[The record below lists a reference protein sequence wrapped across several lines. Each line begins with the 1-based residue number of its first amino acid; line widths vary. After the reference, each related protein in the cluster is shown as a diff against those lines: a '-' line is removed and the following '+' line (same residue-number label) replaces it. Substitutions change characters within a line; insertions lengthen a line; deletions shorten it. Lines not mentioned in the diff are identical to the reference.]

1 MSRIDQVVL
10 KRLGSRI
17 GVTILLIF
25 GIIALAESLNVWR
38 FEHFS
43 SVGGPLLGLL
53 AIVTQATRWSLGV
66 LPVTVLIGAIIGLLD
81 LQSRRELTVIK
92 ATGISIWSV
101 LKAPIVATILFSVF
115 TTVVIDTSV
124 VMINRA
130 LSLSLPQ
137 SGSSGTLWLEQSS
150 GDTHYIL
157 MALHP
162 HPGGAVLEDVT
173 IFMTS
178 AEKAQR
184 IHAKTIELVPGT
196 WRIPE
201 GIRFEPD
208 SPPRRIENFELPTSS
223 TRGDLGVKLAY
234 TEDLTVFEAIG
245 LLMRGVSDPQTRNSL
260 EMRLTRP
267 LAMPLMLVGSL
278 VIAFAFTAGYRRTN
292 KYGVAV
298 LYGVVLGF
306 VVYVIQEM
314 AGMAG
319 LAGVLK
325 PVYAATGPA
334 FVAIVIGV
342 TVLLHKEDGRA

>member
-1 MSRIDQVVL
+1 MTLIDWVVL
-10 KRLGSRI
+10 RRLGSRI
-17 GVTILLIF
+17 AVTVLVIF
-25 GIIALAESLNVWR
+25 GIIALTESLNVWR
-38 FEHFS
+38 FEHLS
-43 SVGGPLLGLL
+43 SVGGPQL
-53 AIVTQATRWSLGV
+53 AILAILTAATRWSLGV

-81 LQSRRELTVIK
+81 LQARREMTVIK
-92 ATGISIWSV
+92 ASGLSIWAV
-101 LKAPIVATILFSVF
+101 LRAPILAIILFSVL
-115 TTVVIDTSV
+115 TTLVVDTGV
-124 VMINRA
+124 VMINRS

-137 SGSSGTLWLEQSS
+137 SGSSGALWLEQSN
-150 GDTHYIL
+150 GDERYVL

-162 HPGGAVLEDVT
+162 HPGGEVLEDVT
-173 IFMTS
+173 IFLS
-178 AEKAQR
+178 SDSDAQR
-184 IHAKTIELVPGT
+184 IHAKTVELRPGA
-196 WRIPE
+196 WLIPE

-208 SPPRRIENFELPTSS
+208 SPPRRIVDFELPTRS
-223 TRGDLGVKLAY
+223 TRGDVGVRLAY

-245 LLMRGVSDPQTRNSL
+245 LLVRGVSDPQTRNSL

-278 VIAFAFTAGYRRTN
+278 MIAFAFTAGYRRTN

-319 LAGVLK
+319 LAGALQ

>member
-1 MSRIDQVVL
+1 MTLIDWVVL
-10 KRLGSRI
+10 RRLGSRI
-17 GVTILLIF
+17 GVTVFLMF

-43 SVGGPLLGLL
+43 AVGGPLLGLL
-53 AIVTQATRWSLGV
+53 AIGTGATRWSLGV

-81 LQSRRELTVIK
+81 LQARREMTVIK
-92 ATGISIWSV
+92 ASGLSIWAV
-101 LKAPIVATILFSVF
+101 LRAPIVAIVLFSVF
-115 TTVVIDTSV
+115 TTLVIDTSMV
-124 VMINRA
+124 LINRA

-150 GDTHYIL
+150 GDTHYVL

-173 IFMTS
+173 IFVTS
-178 AEKAQR
+178 GEQAER
-184 IHAKTIELVPGT
+184 IHAKTVELIPGA
-196 WRIPE
+196 WLIPE
-201 GIRFEPD
+201 GIRFQPD
-208 SPPRRIENFELPTSS
+208 SAPQRIVNFELPTSS

-234 TEDLTVFEAIG
+234 TEDLTVLEAIA
-245 LLMRGVSDPQTRNSL
+245 LLSRGVSDPQTRNSL

-267 LAMPLMLVGSL
+267 LAMPLMLIGSL
-278 VIAFAFTAGYRRTN
+278 MIAFAFTAGYRRTN

-319 LAGVLK
+319 VAGVLK
-325 PVYAATGPA
+325 PAYAATGPA

>member
-1 MSRIDQVVL
+1 MTLVDWVVL
-10 KRLGSRI
+10 RRLGSRI
-17 GVTILLIF
+17 AVTVLVMF

-43 SVGGPLLGLL
+43 AIGGPLLGLL
-53 AIVTQATRWSLGV
+53 AIVTGATRWSIGV

-81 LQSRRELTVIK
+81 LQARREMTVIK
-92 ATGISIWSV
+92 ATGLSIWTV
-101 LKAPIVATILFSVF
+101 LRAPIIAIAMFGVF
-115 TTVVIDTSV
+115 TSLVIDTSMV
-124 VMINRA
+124 LINRS
-130 LSLSLPQ
+130 LSISLPQ
-137 SGSSGTLWLEQSS
+137 SGGSGTLWLEQSG
-150 GDTHYIL
+150 GDRRYVL

-162 HPGGAVLEDVT
+162 HPGGTVLEDVT
-173 IFMTS
+173 IFVTSGDS
-178 AEKAQR
+178 AER
-184 IHAKTIELVPGT
+184 IHAKTAQLVPGA

-201 GIRFEPD
+201 GIRFQPD
-208 SPPRRIENFELPTSS
+208 FPPRRI
-223 TRGDLGVKLAY
+223 VA
-234 TEDLTVFEAIG
+234 
-245 LLMRGVSDPQTRNSL
+245 LLSREVSDPQARNRL

-267 LAMPLMLVGSL
+267 FAMPLMLAGSL

-314 AGMAG
+314 ANMAG
-319 LAGVLK
+319 LAGVLR